1 MEGTV
6 QITPI
11 ADPGLGNTSYLV
23 DLGDGSALVVDP
35 ERDPR
40 PYLEA
45 AKQRHLKIRHVAETH
60 LHADFVSGARELI
73 AVGASLIAPAAAK
86 LAYPH
91 TPVEDGAR
99 VAMGDLQITVVET
112 PGHTP
117 EHVAY
122 LLADDDRPRALF
134 SGGTLMEGGVARTD
148 LISPDLTVPLTRSAY
163 RSVRR
168 LFDELPDEVELHPT
182 HGAGSFCSAGTVSET
197 GVATIGG
204 QRLTHPALVAA
215 SEEAFVTA
223 VLGGLGTFPSY
234 FLTLRPINQAGPIV
248 YGVDLPALKP
258 LGVDALDAVRAA
270 GGTIVDARP
279 LARFG
284 KGHIPGSISNEL
296 RDQFGTW
303 LGWVLKADTPV
314 VIVLDA
320 DQDERALVRQA
331 LNVGFENLAGR
342 IDLDGWIA
350 AGRALNS
357 IDIVDAAHI
366 DPTVP
371 ILDIRQQ
378 NEYEAGHVKDAMHVE
393 LGALTLIPTEELPPA
408 VVHCGHGQR
417 AMTAASLLA
426 RSGVEALAVTT
437 AGPEEIARYR

>member
-1 MEGTV
+1 M
-6 QITPI
+6 QITAI
-11 ADPGLGNTSYLV
+11 ADPGLGNTAYLV
-23 DLGDGSALVVDP
+23 DLGDGSGLVVDP

-45 AKQRHLKIRHVAETH
+45 AKRRRLKIKHVVETH

-73 AVGASLIAPAAAK
+73 AVGANLLAPAAAN

-91 TPVEDGAR
+91 TPVEDGTN
-99 VAMGDLQITVVET
+99 VAVGDLQVTVIAT

-122 LLADDDRPRALF
+122 LLNDGDRPLALF

-148 LISPDLTVPLTRSAY
+148 LVSPALTVPLARSAY

-182 HGAGSFCSAGTVSET
+182 HGAGSFCSAGPATET
-197 GVATIGG
+197 GARTMGS
-204 QRLTHPALVAA
+204 QRPHHPVLLA
-215 SEEAFVTA
+215 SSEDEFVSS
-223 VLGGLGTFPSY
+223 LIGGLGTFPPY
-234 FLTLRPINQAGPIV
+234 FLTLRPVNQAGPAI
-248 YGVDLPALKP
+248 YGVDLPTLKP
-258 LGVDALDAVRAA
+258 LDIDSLDQVLAD
-270 GGTIVDARP
+270 GGTIVDARSI
-279 LARFG
+279 AQFG
-284 KGHIPGSISNEL
+284 KGYIPGSISNEL

-303 LGWVLKADTPV
+303 LGWVLKAQTPV
-314 VIVLDA
+314 VVVLDA
-320 DQDERALVRQA
+320 SQDERELVRQA
-331 LNVGFENLAGR
+331 LNVGFENLSGR
-342 IDLDGWIA
+342 IDLDTWIA

-366 DPTVP
+366 DPTAP
-371 ILDIRQQ
+371 IFDVRQQ

-393 LGALTLIPTEELPPA
+393 LGALTLMPAEELLPA

-417 AMTAASLLA
+417 AMTGASLLA
-426 RSGVEALAVTT
+426 RAGVETLAVTT